1 MEQVMNPFQLWKK
14 IYDYAEQNYSDSIQK
29 NMQEEAFASWIG
41 ACQQWYLFWQ
51 DMQNKSLEQFLQ
63 ASHLVSKDD
72 LARVSSLVLQLEEKL
87 ENLEEKLDEQVV
99 DELKLIRSTLDQ
111 IKATS

>member
-1 MEQVMNPFQLWKK
+1 MEQVFNPFQLWKK
-14 IYDYAEQNYSDSIQK
+14 AYDYAEQNYSETIQK

-41 ACQQWYLFWQ
+41 ACQQWYLYWQ
-51 DMQNKSLEQFLQ
+51 DMQNKSLEQFLR
-63 ASHLVSKDD
+63 ASNLASKED

-87 ENLEEKLDEQVV
+87 ESMEEKLDEQVL
-99 DELKLIRSTLDQ
+99 DELKAIRDTLDQ